1 MIWLRDLECIKYQS
15 KYQFSTERNLH
26 LTSLENKRLIC
37 TIINEHSLK
46 NWFCNYKK
54 KIYTSNIFINFIMVW
69 QFLKFFFLF
78 FKNNFNQKTPPFC
91 IWKKISFM
99 FVLIAKCSYYYIC
112 IRVKLLT
119 RLTKIH
125 LWWDSWTKLHLWH
138 TKWTC
143 FRLLSHG
150 VL

>member
-1 MIWLRDLECIKYQS
+1 MKTLLVY
-15 KYQFSTERNLH
+15 L
-26 LTSLENKRLIC
+26 
-37 TIINEHSLK
+37 SLK
-46 NWFCNYKK
+46 FWYDL
-54 KIYTSNIFINFIMVW
+54 KIWNVWSIYNVNISVLTMRRTYIFYYFLHCLSNVHYGMINF
-69 QFLKFFFLF
+69 QRFSFFIL
-78 FKNNFNQKTPPFC
+78 KNNFHPKISPFC
-91 IWKKISFM
+91 IWENLLLL
-99 FVLIAKCSYYYIC
+99 VLVAKFSYYYIWN
-112 IRVKLLT
+112 RVKLHT